1 MRKTMIA
8 LVSAVVLLLG
18 ACGDDGDDS
27 AADDTTTTTAGDGDD
42 SNAEDGGTDEGNG
55 GASGDFCEQIEALP
69 TELTNIDNENL
80 ARFDEAIDEMQ
91 NIEPPEAIAE
101 DWTTFVDG
109 MATLS
114 GIGELGLSDEEASQ
128 EFTDRLFGLDQQAM
142 TDASQNIS
150 EYISSECD
158 VDL

>member
-8 LVSAVVLLLG
+8 LVSAGVLLLG

-27 AADDTTTTTAGDGDD
+27 AGDDTTTTTAGDGDD
-42 SNAEDGGTDEGNG
+42 SNAEDG
-55 GASGDFCEQIEALP
+55 ASGDFCEQIEALP
-69 TELTNIDNENL
+69 TELTDIDNENL

-91 NIEPPEAIAE
+91 NIEPPDAIAE

-109 MATLS
+109 MSTLS
-114 GIGELGLSDEEASQ
+114 GIGDLGLSDEDASE
-128 EFTDRLFGLDQQAM
+128 EFTERLFGLDQQAM

-158 VDL
+158 IDL